1 MSKPLYVCTICSEDF
16 TRKSDGD
23 RHNKNY
29 HSKKGEIIGFI
40 DYMIGRVKNAIP
52 PPIELTP
59 RLAAARRRKKVF
71 SRSKND
77 RGFTVYP
84 DTTTGAH
91 VFNNECYPDQ
101 SIVPSTEKSDSATK
115 FSNLQKT
122 QDKSLLDESIDYAKR
137 LTELQRLLRDLSY
150 TGSTSS
156 SNFIGSPPVSLTQP
170 NHDLSPAN
178 STPSYFFDIE
188 KHMPNR
194 KDIFG
199 FSAQSCNQCLSFEI
213 VPHYFAAPVQDR
225 FTRSTHKCK
234 ESLAQSSTTKR
245 QDIDIHSLVRDNCER
260 MLLATYILTQIWTDN
275 NPYLRVVP
283 LYNHLREKHKVLQ
296 IRYPSNPDKLI
307 RVPLKFDE
315 VIELG
320 AQRENHWA
328 SRVIKEEVTPI
339 ESHELMEFLM
349 IQISTYGIFRVKSL
363 SESQP
368 RGVSLDLYFM
378 YVSRYSPDK
387 FPSVVLVLQT

>member
-40 DYMIGRVKNAIP
+40 DYMIGRVKNAI
-52 PPIELTP
+52 
-59 RLAAARRRKKVF
+59 
-71 SRSKND
+71 
-77 RGFTVYP
+77 
-84 DTTTGAH
+84 
-91 VFNNECYPDQ
+91 
-101 SIVPSTEKSDSATK
+101 
-115 FSNLQKT
+115 
-122 QDKSLLDESIDYAKR
+122 
-137 LTELQRLLRDLSY
+137 
-150 TGSTSS
+150 
-156 SNFIGSPPVSLTQP
+156 
-170 NHDLSPAN
+170 
-178 STPSYFFDIE
+178 
-188 KHMPNR
+188 
-194 KDIFG
+194 
-199 FSAQSCNQCLSFEI
+199 
-213 VPHYFAAPVQDR
+213 
-225 FTRSTHKCK
+225 
-234 ESLAQSSTTKR
+234 
-245 QDIDIHSLVRDNCER
+245 
-260 MLLATYILTQIWTDN
+260 
-275 NPYLRVVP
+275 
-283 LYNHLREKHKVLQ
+283 
-296 IRYPSNPDKLI
+296 PSNPDKLI

-368 RGVSLDLYFM
+368 RGVPLDLYFM

-387 FPSVVLVLQT
+387 LPSVVLVLQT